1 MSGCGWSRSV
11 AGFRLC
17 VAGVVQPEGVQLVVE
32 GGLAE
37 SQQLGGLA
45 LVAAGLPQGAQDA
58 LLFLGLPLQGEGG
71 GFRLL
76 LLFPQGLLPFHQP
89 VVRLY
94 GVGTAAAHEASYAV
108 VLQPQPVG
116 DGAERLGGRLVQ
128 AYRLAV
134 FLHAAGED
142 LTAVRQPR
150 HAQTGGKLRLMLPHI
165 LAERLGMQPEL
176 PGHLRSGA
184 SGLFQAGYGAGILRG
199 GGFQVLL
206 RAGEVD
212 GLPLAALVPAVLHD
226 QPAVPYPQVVAQAGH
241 GDARSLRYLTVRQGG
256 VAVEP
261 QGLAV
266 LLRLSGLRLVA
277 GAVARQR
284 VPHLGPR
291 LRPLALVGTLA
302 HEVLV
307 VEQQVLPKSGIR

>member
-1 MSGCGWSRSV
+1 
-11 AGFRLC
+11 
-17 VAGVVQPEGVQLVVE
+17 
-32 GGLAE
+32 
-37 SQQLGGLA
+37 
-45 LVAAGLPQGAQDA
+45 
-58 LLFLGLPLQGEGG
+58 
-71 GFRLL
+71 
-76 LLFPQGLLPFHQP
+76 
-89 VVRLY
+89 
-94 GVGTAAAHEASYAV
+94 
-108 VLQPQPVG
+108 
-116 DGAERLGGRLVQ
+116 
-128 AYRLAV
+128 
-134 FLHAAGED
+134 
-142 LTAVRQPR
+142 
-150 HAQTGGKLRLMLPHI
+150 
-165 LAERLGMQPEL
+165 MQPEL

-266 LLRLSGLRLVA
+266 LLRLSGLR
-277 GAVARQR
+277 QR

>member
-266 LLRLSGLRLVA
+266 LLRLSGLRREPLPVSA
-277 GAVARQR
+277 PRTLAPDFARSR
-284 VPHLGPR
+284 LSAR
-291 LRPLALVGTLA
+291 LRTRSLW
-302 HEVLV
+302 
-307 VEQQVLPKSGIR
+307 